1 MIDNRLVIYDTK
13 YIILY
18 MIYFYRDFYQN
29 RGMEYLEPYV
39 NSFVNEKDVNKAVLK
54 RYLLYKM
61 TAESTVEFFKNVDC
75 DSLEV
80 VVKDYKKLFP
90 WLSSFDTR
98 EQTFENKYELYNNDN
113 IIFRGD
119 TMTSIQTTLKKYLYL
134 KLGIKKLPNNVDFNR
149 FIFNNM
155 EFIDISEECANFV
168 ASMHCM
174 GNFIPVPQ
182 GFNIGRANFG
192 RFDYWDLTMDCLYQ
206 WYLDNSNGY
215 SNDDALK
222 LLFRY
227 ANVNYKQAIINNTK
241 AWLKMFNNWEDFLK
255 QNYLYCYVDENTL
268 RPYHLFEEHS
278 FDHPVPETLEEM
290 EELFENANYFAII
303 RMEEMGAN
311 ILIEE

>member
-1 MIDNRLVIYDTK
+1 MIDNQLVIYDTK
-13 YIILY
+13 CIILY
-18 MIYFYRDFYQN
+18 MLNFYRHVYQN
-29 RGMEYLEPYV
+29 KGMEYLELYFT
-39 NSFVNEKDVNKAVLK
+39 STLNEEDVVKAVLK
-54 RYLLYKM
+54 RYLVYKM
-61 TAESTVEFFKNVDC
+61 TAESTIKFFKNVDC

-80 VVKDYKKLFP
+80 VVKDYRKLFP
-90 WLSSFDTR
+90 WLDTFNIR
-98 EQTFENKYELYNNDN
+98 EQAFENKYELYNNEGF
-113 IIFRGD
+113 IFRGD
-119 TMTSIQTTLKKYLYL
+119 TMISIQTTLKKYLYL

-155 EFIDISEECANFV
+155 EFIDISEECVNFV

-215 SNDDALK
+215 SNDDALE
-222 LLFRY
+222 LLFRH
-227 ANVNYKQAIINNTK
+227 ANVNYKQVTINNTK

-255 QNYLYCYVDENTL
+255 QNYLYCYVDRNTL
-268 RPYHLFEEHS
+268 EPCRLFEGHS

-290 EELFENANYFAII
+290 EELFTNANYFAMT
-303 RMEEMGAN
+303 RMEEMGADSIN
-311 ILIEE
+311 EG